1 MNRIFLTLIIV
12 VIGLGIFSCDAPH
25 SNPLDPSNPDFAY
38 GVIDGFLL
46 TQNRTPIGG
55 VKIIWKNQN
64 VISYTNTNGYYVIAD
79 ILRDDGWV
87 LFEKTGY
94 KKDSI
99 LVNWNNQKSIRLE
112 EKLLGYTIGSL
123 DGFVFT
129 PPRNAISGVKVI
141 WKNENKFS
149 LTNENGYYKMD
160 DIQMHDGMLYFEKD
174 GLKKDSQYVQWGA
187 QNNLRV
193 TDKILNYNVGQITG
207 SVKTFSLPRTGINN
221 VRVYWKN
228 QNLLVYTDTDGNY
241 LLNNVN
247 YQNGWLYFEKDGYR
261 SDSIFVQFGNQNVTI
276 LNDIFLN
283 SIPRLE
289 NINISTTVIHR
300 YTETRYRLFVQA
312 KIIDLEGDVN
322 LVRVRCDALGFNQ
335 QLVYN
340 PSTGF
345 YENNFDFGQT
355 NISAGLGKDFIVTAR
370 DNNNYTYTIG
380 TARLTR
386 VIDKE
391 VVPKEPINSSV
402 VGSSPTMVWER
413 FSPGYNF
420 NYRVEIYTATIP
432 SELFWSKSNISSDDV
447 RLVPDVTLPAGDYYW
462 VIWCVDE
469 FNNQSRS
476 KEASF
481 IVK

>member
-1 MNRIFLTLIIV
+1 MKRIFLTLIII
-12 VIGLGIFSCDAPH
+12 VIGLSTFSCDAPH

-46 TQNRTPIGG
+46 TQNRTPIVG
-55 VKIIWKNQN
+55 VKVIWKNQN
-64 VISYTNTNGYYVIAD
+64 VISYTDTNGYYVVAD

-87 LFEKTGY
+87 LFEKSGY
-94 KKDSI
+94 QKDSI
-99 LVNWNNQKSIRLE
+99 LVNWNNQKSKRLE

-129 PPRNAISGVKVI
+129 PPRSAIAGVKVI

-149 LTNENGYYKMD
+149 LTNAAGYYKIN

-174 GLKKDSQYVQWGA
+174 GLKKDSQYVQWST

-193 TDKILNYNVGQITG
+193 ADKILDYNVGQVKG
-207 SVKTFSLPRTGINN
+207 SVKTISLPRTGIKN

-247 YQNGWLYFEKDGYR
+247 YENGWLTFAKDGYR
-261 SDSIFVQFGNQNVTI
+261 SDSIFVQFGNQNVTT
-276 LNDIFLN
+276 LSDMFLN
-283 SIPRLE
+283 SIPLLE
-289 NINISTTVIHR
+289 SINISTTVIHR

-312 KIIDLEGDVN
+312 KIIDSESDVS
-322 LVRVRCDALGFNQ
+322 LVRIRNDELGFDQ
-335 QLVYN
+335 QLIYN

-345 YENNFDFGQT
+345 YEINYDFGQK
-355 NISAGLGKDFIVTAR
+355 NISLALGKDFIVTAR
-370 DNNNYTYTIG
+370 DNNNLSTIG

-391 VVPKEPINSSV
+391 VVPKEPINSAV
-402 VGSSPTMVWER
+402 VGSSPTMIWER

-420 NYRVEIYTATIP
+420 NYRIEIYTATIP
-432 SELFWSKSNISSDDV
+432 SELYWSKSNISSDDV
-447 RLVPDVTLPAGDYYW
+447 RLVPEVTLPVGDYYW

>member
-1 MNRIFLTLIIV
+1 MKRIFLTLIIV

-25 SNPLDPSNPDFAY
+25 SNPLDPLNPDFAY

-46 TQNRTPIGG
+46 TQNRAPIGG

-64 VISYTNTNGYYVIAD
+64 VISYSDTNGYYIVPD

-87 LFEKTGY
+87 LFEKSGY

-99 LVNWNNQKSIRLE
+99 LVNWNNQKSKRLE

-129 PPRNAISGVKVI
+129 PPRSAVAGVKVI

-149 LTNENGYYKMD
+149 LTDAGGYYKIL
-160 DIQMHDGMLYFEKD
+160 DIQMHNGMLYFEKD
-174 GLKKDSQYVQWGA
+174 GLKKDSQYVQWST

-193 TDKILNYNVGQITG
+193 ADKILDYNVGQVKG
-207 SVKTFSLPRTGINN
+207 SVKTISLPRTGIKN

-247 YQNGWLYFEKDGYR
+247 YENGWLTFDKDGYR
-261 SDSIFVQFGNQNVTI
+261 SDSIFVQFGNQNVTT
-276 LNDIFLN
+276 LSDMFLN
-283 SIPRLE
+283 SIPLLE
-289 NINISTTVIHR
+289 SINISTTVIHR

-312 KIIDLEGDVN
+312 KIVDSESDVN
-322 LVRVRCDALGFNQ
+322 LVRIRNDALGFDQ
-335 QLVYN
+335 QLIYN
-340 PSTGF
+340 PSSGF
-345 YENNFDFGQT
+345 YEINYDFGQK
-355 NISAGLGKDFIVTAR
+355 NISLALGKDFIVTAR
-370 DNNNYTYTIG
+370 DNNNISTIG

-391 VVPKEPINSSV
+391 VVPKEPINSAV
-402 VGSSPTMVWER
+402 VGSSPTMIWER

-420 NYRVEIYTATIP
+420 NYRIEIYTATIP
-432 SELFWSKSNISSDDV
+432 SELYWSKSNISSDDV
-447 RLVPDVTLPAGDYYW
+447 RLVPDVTIPGGDYYW

>member
-1 MNRIFLTLIIV
+1 MKRIFLTLIIV
-12 VIGLGIFSCDAPH
+12 VIGLSTFSCDAPH

-46 TQNRTPIGG
+46 TQNRTPIVG
-55 VKIIWKNQN
+55 VKVIWKNQN
-64 VISYTNTNGYYVIAD
+64 VISYTDTNGYYVVAD

-87 LFEKTGY
+87 LFEKSGY
-94 KKDSI
+94 QKDSI
-99 LVNWNNQKSIRLE
+99 LVNWNNQKSKRLE

-129 PPRNAISGVKVI
+129 PPRSAIAGVKVI

-149 LTNENGYYKMD
+149 LTNAAGYYKIN

-174 GLKKDSQYVQWGA
+174 GLKKDSQYVQWST

-193 TDKILNYNVGQITG
+193 ADKILDYNVGQVKG
-207 SVKTFSLPRTGINN
+207 SVKTISLPRTGIKN

-247 YQNGWLYFEKDGYR
+247 YENGWLTFAKDGYR
-261 SDSIFVQFGNQNVTI
+261 SDSIFVQFGNQNVTT
-276 LNDIFLN
+276 LSDMFLN
-283 SIPRLE
+283 SIPLLE
-289 NINISTTVIHR
+289 SINISTTVIHR

-312 KIIDLEGDVN
+312 KIIDSESDVS
-322 LVRVRCDALGFNQ
+322 LVRIRNDELGFDQ
-335 QLVYN
+335 QLIYN

-345 YENNFDFGQT
+345 YEINYDFGQK
-355 NISAGLGKDFIVTAR
+355 NISLALGKDFIVTAR
-370 DNNNYTYTIG
+370 DNNNLSTIG

-391 VVPKEPINSSV
+391 VVPKEPINSAV
-402 VGSSPTMVWER
+402 VGSSPTMIWER

-420 NYRVEIYTATIP
+420 NYRIEIYTATIP
-432 SELFWSKSNISSDDV
+432 SELYWSKSNISSDDV
-447 RLVPDVTLPAGDYYW
+447 RLVPEVTLPVGDYYW